1 MTMQCPHQGE
11 VGARRADWREDKF
24 PVKDITTRDANA
36 KKKTKTHKH
45 IFTKHTNYVTVVSVD
60 DVDTVMR
67 QSEAISENRRQMIE
81 NMI

>member
-36 KKKTKTHKH
+36 KKKTKTHKR
-45 IFTKHTNYVTVVSVD
+45 IITKHTNYVAVDNVVSVD
-60 DVDTVMR
+60 NVDTVMR
-67 QSEAISENRRQMIE
+67 QSEAISDNR
-81 NMI
+81 

>member
-11 VGARRADWREDKF
+11 VGARRTDWREDKF

-36 KKKTKTHKH
+36 RRKRQKTHQR
-45 IFTKHTNYVTVVSVD
+45 IITNHTNYVTVDSVDNVSSVD

-67 QSEAISENRRQMIE
+67 QSEAISDNR
-81 NMI
+81 